1 MDITIILLITLIITV
16 VVGIFLLRKRT
27 NAATDSSSIEKD
39 FIIKEKERIILEKET
54 QIAERDKSI
63 SFKEEELKQIAV
75 QKEDDIKSFFVQK
88 EKDIA
93 SIRNKYEEEI
103 KAYQQ
108 QIAVEKAK
116 FSAIEQRLFN
126 SLEVF
131 DNLRKE
137 QEKLKESV
145 SQKDVEIRQTQQAFA
160 NEKAKNAASE
170 ENLKNLQELL
180 DTQRKEQKETID
192 KLKSEFQNISN
203 EILKKQSNELSETN
217 KQKLSEILNPLKT
230 DIDNFKKKVEESQEK
245 NKEQFDVFGEKVK
258 SLQENA
264 NKISQEA
271 NNLADALKGQKKI
284 QGNWGETILKQILE
298 NAGLTEGLNFKL
310 QETVTDANN
319 DRLIPDCVIYLP
331 DDTAFVIDSKVSL
344 NAYSQYFA
352 TEDAKKQEEF
362 ARMHTAAIRKHIDE
376 LAAKKY
382 ETLKGNLDFVFMFI
396 PIEAAFLLA
405 VNTDNDL
412 LNYAYK
418 QKVMITTTNSVMTCI
433 KMVDDLWI
441 RQEQDKNVAKIIKGA
456 QGIYEKL
463 AGFAESLKKVGE
475 KIENSK
481 KEYDKA
487 ISHLS
492 EGRGNLL
499 KRAENLNKLGIKAR
513 KQLPEKFLELPDSDT
528 EYTDYEET

>member
-1 MDITIILLITLIITV
+1 METIFLILLITLIITV
-16 VVGIFLLRKRT
+16 AVGIIVLKKRT
-27 NAATDSSSIEKD
+27 NATTDNSSLEKD
-39 FIIKEKERIILEKET
+39 FLIKEKEKQIAEKDNSIVQKGEKIDKLQQEITEEKSKSSALEQRINDSLEVYLKQEQEQKNLKESILEKDRE
-54 QIAERDKSI
+54 
-63 SFKEEELKQIAV
+63 
-75 QKEDDIKSFFVQK
+75 
-88 EKDIA
+88 
-93 SIRNKYEEEI
+93 IRG
-103 KAYQQ
+103 
-108 QIAVEKAK
+108 
-116 FSAIEQRLFN
+116 IEQFL
-126 SLEVF
+126 
-131 DNLRKE
+131 
-137 QEKLKESV
+137 
-145 SQKDVEIRQTQQAFA
+145 A

-170 ENLKNLQELL
+170 EIIKKMQESL
-180 DTQRKEQKETID
+180 DEQRKEQKETID
-192 KLKSEFQNISN
+192 KLKTEFQNMAN

-258 SLQENA
+258 TLQDNA

-298 NAGLTEGLNFKL
+298 NAGLIEGLNYKL
-310 QETVTDANN
+310 QENVTDENN
-319 DRLIPDCVIYLP
+319 ERFIPDCIIYLP

-344 NAYSQYFA
+344 NAYTQYYA
-352 TEDAKKQEEF
+352 TDDAEKQEEF

-396 PIEAAFLLA
+396 PIEPAYLLA
-405 VNTDNDL
+405 VNTDSNL
-412 LNYAYK
+412 QNYAYK
-418 QKVMITTTNSVMTCI
+418 QKVIVTSTTTVMACI

-463 AGFAESLKKVGE
+463 ASFTESLKKVGE
-475 KIENSK
+475 KIEGSK

-487 ISHLS
+487 ISQLS
-492 EGRGNLL
+492 EGKGNLL
-499 KRAENLNKLGIKAR
+499 KRAEDLNKLGVKAR
-513 KQLPEKFLELPDSDT
+513 KQLSEKFLELPDRDA
-528 EYTDYEET
+528 EYTDYEEI